1 MPAPKKLLVASPLD
15 APILSEHEVY
25 AIRALNKGEA
35 NAEQQ
40 KMAFDALIEKF
51 TRYGSISFDPTSTRN
66 SDLNEGRRL
75 VGAFLI
81 KTVKSPIESL
91 VNKPKGNK

>member
-1 MPAPKKLLVASPLD
+1 MAAPKKLLVASPLD
-15 APILSEHEVY
+15 APSLTEHEIY
-25 AIRALNKGEA
+25 ALRALNKGEA
-35 NAEQQ
+35 TKDQQ
-40 KMAFDALIEKF
+40 KMAFDVLIEKF
-51 TRYGSISFDPTSTRN
+51 ARYGAISFDPASTRN

-81 KTVKSPIESL
+81 KTVTAPIESL